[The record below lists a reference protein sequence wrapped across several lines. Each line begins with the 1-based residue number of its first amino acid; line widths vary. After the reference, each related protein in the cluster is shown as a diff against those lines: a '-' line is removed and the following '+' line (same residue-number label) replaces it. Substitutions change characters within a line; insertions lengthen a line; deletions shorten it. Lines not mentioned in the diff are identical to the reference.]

1 MAYDA
6 RVPIIDPDTAAGE
19 PGRLFAASLEL
30 RGRIPNSS
38 RVWGG
43 YIPRI
48 AWFQILIG
56 TALQREGVGG
66 VLSCRIKEMAVLKT
80 SHVNSCAY

>member
-1 MAYDA
+1 MTQSA
-6 RVPIIDPDTAAGE
+6 RVSIIDLEAATGE
-19 PGRLFAASLEL
+19 VARLFDASIQL

-48 AWFQILIG
+48 AK
-56 TALQREGVGG
+56 LQLLLGMPVHAGARRCLRRG
-66 VLSCRIKEMAVLKT
+66 A
-80 SHVNSCAY
+80 A